1 MDISLKAQREVLDT
15 LVNRYSVSHTK
26 YSPDTRQ
33 FCLRVQFHS
42 TAAYNELRKF
52 FGNRLPACR
61 TLRRWLRSTDASPG
75 ITQAAIDEIAQKVIE
90 YKAKGKSLYICAMSD
105 DIFIR
110 KQISYDGNTDKFC
123 GFPTVSN
130 SRSKAD
136 PSAARESLVFM
147 AVGPDFKIPVAYF
160 LLNGLQAIDRATLTE
175 EVIIAIQNTGARVV
189 SLTGD
194 GLFANISVAK
204 LLGADFNSNR
214 PFFTLRNRPNERIF
228 IVFDP
233 PHMIKLVRRY
243 FAYQNLYYKGD
254 RLKWELIEKLAKKQD
269 NDNFELGNKLSR
281 DHICFSTAPMKV
293 SLAVQTIS
301 NSVADTLEQMCEDQY
316 EDFINCESTIKFL
329 RLFNNVFDVMNYG
342 NGKPNDDHF
351 KRPLCESNI
360 RKFQELFEEFEE
372 FISHMEVEEYKKVG
386 KKKNIQ
392 KSTRKH
398 VLKSRSSVGFLGFLT
413 NIRSIL
419 GIYTDYVESGL
430 LNVFHTF
437 TFSQDHLETY
447 FSLIRSS
454 LGWNNNPNEIQFM
467 AAYRKLLVCMPHLS
481 ARRSNCIISSSNIL
495 TISSA
500 HQPTQEPSQAPSLD
514 QVTAIEIGVEEFRSL
529 LEAEIDPY
537 DQHMRAFPV

>member
-1 MDISLKAQREVLDT
+1 
-15 LVNRYSVSHTK
+15 
-26 YSPDTRQ
+26 
-33 FCLRVQFHS
+33 
-42 TAAYNELRKF
+42 
-52 FGNRLPACR
+52 
-61 TLRRWLRSTDASPG
+61 
-75 ITQAAIDEIAQKVIE
+75 
-90 YKAKGKSLYICAMSD
+90 
-105 DIFIR
+105 
-110 KQISYDGNTDKFC
+110 
-123 GFPTVSN
+123 
-130 SRSKAD
+130 
-136 PSAARESLVFM
+136 
-147 AVGPDFKIPVAYF
+147 
-160 LLNGLQAIDRATLTE
+160 
-175 EVIIAIQNTGARVV
+175 
-189 SLTGD
+189 
-194 GLFANISVAK
+194 
-204 LLGADFNSNR
+204 
-214 PFFTLRNRPNERIF
+214 
-228 IVFDP
+228 
-233 PHMIKLVRRY
+233 MIKLVRRY

-254 RLKWELIEKLAKKQD
+254 RLKWELIEKLAKRQD

-537 DQHMRAFPV
+537 DQHMRAFIASSVEESIIKKISIRSVSACQDCLNVFNENQRINDAFITKKNQTKRQTQPCSSTVDIISSCNVVMKLLQSQAYVAINVVAKTIFVNLDTEQLYDSSFFHNHQNPSSPRSNLTHKEDFIYDVVKEYLCMKSKKIGKRITIEEQNGRAIRRNLTRSIILAGQ